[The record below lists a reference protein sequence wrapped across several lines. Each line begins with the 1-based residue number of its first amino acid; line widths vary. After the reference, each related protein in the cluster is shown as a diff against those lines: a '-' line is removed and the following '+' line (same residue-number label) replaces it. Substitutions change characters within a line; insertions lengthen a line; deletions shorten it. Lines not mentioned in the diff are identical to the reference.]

1 MVSGALVAARWSS
14 PSVCRLRRPWQL
26 DVFSRRASGISGE
39 AEAGE
44 AGEAAEVEIRK
55 KGLDESALNLDPD
68 FWENTEGTMESEWCA
83 VYINLARRQDRR
95 ETSICK

>member
-1 MVSGALVAARWSS
+1 MVSGALVAARWSA
-14 PSVCRLRRPWQL
+14 PSVYRLRSRPWQL
-26 DVFSRRASGISGE
+26 DVFSRRASGIGE
-39 AEAGE
+39 AEAE
-44 AGEAAEVEIRK
+44 AEAAEVEIRK

-68 FWENTEGTMESEWCA
+68 FWDAEGTMESEWCA

>member
-1 MVSGALVAARWSS
+1 LE
-14 PSVCRLRRPWQL
+14 
-26 DVFSRRASGISGE
+26 VFSRRAAGISGE
-39 AEAGE
+39 AEAEG
-44 AGEAAEVEIRK
+44 GEAAEVEIRK